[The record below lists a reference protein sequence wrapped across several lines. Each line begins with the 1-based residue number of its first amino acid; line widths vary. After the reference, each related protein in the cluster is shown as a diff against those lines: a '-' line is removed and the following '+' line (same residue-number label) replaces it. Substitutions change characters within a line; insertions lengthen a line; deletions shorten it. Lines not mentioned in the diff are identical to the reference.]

1 MPDAFALCLAGRPS
15 GPDFYVAARGAAP
28 PADPADADPCF
39 ATVVGHRGPRL
50 VLLFFKFALPRSES
64 RAARLGADGRDL
76 EPTTRHV
83 WIDEGGMPVACL
95 RLLAEPDGSHRIS
108 RVATAADQRHQGL
121 AGLLVDHVMATTPGR
136 LVLDAQTYLEP
147 WYVEHGFARTG
158 DEFTDDGIPHVPME
172 RG

>member
-1 MPDAFALCLAGRPS
+1 MPG
-15 GPDFYVAARGAAP
+15 
-28 PADPADADPCF
+28 
-39 ATVVGHRGPRL
+39 ATVASVADIRDQSFDKFDALALYALLRL
-50 VLLFFKFALPRSES
+50 RVDVFVVEQECPYPEL
-64 RAARLGADGRDL
+64 DGRDL

>member
-1 MPDAFALCLAGRPS
+1 MPG
-15 GPDFYVAARGAAP
+15 
-28 PADPADADPCF
+28 
-39 ATVVGHRGPRL
+39 ATVASVADIRDQSFDKFDALALYALLRL
-50 VLLFFKFALPRSES
+50 RVDVFVVEQECPYPEL
-64 RAARLGADGRDL
+64 DGRDL
-76 EPTTRHV
+76 EPTTRHI

-108 RVATAADQRHQGL
+108 RVATAVDQRHQGL